1 MVKFHTVEVTIKQ
14 LVDQEMDDLEKS
26 LRVIS

>member
-1 MVKFHTVEVTIKQ
+1 MVKFHTVEVTIKP